1 MAEKDVRCGMMR
13 RRMILAG
20 QGVKEPEGNKGKCK
34 GCGLD
39 RTACAQWLVAFSW
52 RRPVA
57 SSQAGV
63 KQAKV
68 DEGGFGLK
76 SGGYKP
82 QGVALSFRHVRVL

>member
-1 MAEKDVRCGMMR
+1 MRCGMTR
-13 RRMILAG
+13 RRTILAG

-39 RTACAQWLVAFSW
+39 CSACAQWLAALSR

-68 DEGGFGLK
+68 HEGGFGLK
-76 SGGYKP
+76 SGGSQP
-82 QGVALSFRHVRVL
+82 QVVSLSFRRVKVL